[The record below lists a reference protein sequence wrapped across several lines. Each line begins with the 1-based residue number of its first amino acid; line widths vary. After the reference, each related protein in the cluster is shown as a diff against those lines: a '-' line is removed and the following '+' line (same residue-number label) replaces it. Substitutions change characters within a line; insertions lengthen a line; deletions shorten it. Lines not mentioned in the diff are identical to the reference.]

1 MTVLLPAWAPG
12 MTCSTRSKRSSQ
24 DCRIRRIEAS
34 VWGSENMATYPRE
47 IMSGGY
53 RKRGE
58 VKRGSG
64 RELSGFAWEGVEASE
79 SGLEKEADAIAGAIA
94 LFGNIE
100 FAGDAPN
107 VGRDCA
113 GFPVFA
119 GGIIFRFVG
128 G

>member
-1 MTVLLPAWAPG
+1 MV
-12 MTCSTRSKRSSQ
+12 
-24 DCRIRRIEAS
+24 AS

-47 IMSGGY
+47 IMGEGY

-64 RELSGFAWEGVEASE
+64 RELSGFAWEGVETSE
-79 SGLEKEADAIAGAIA
+79 AGLKEEADAIAGAIA

-100 FAGDAPN
+100 FARYAPN
-107 VGRDCA
+107 VGRDWA
-113 GFPVFA
+113 GFAVFA